1 MDTLPGFYMCNRIVA
16 TLVIAFGFCFH
27 TQAQPQ
33 QWPNRPVK
41 IVVPGTGGSG
51 PDVMARI
58 FTDALSKTF
67 GQPFIVDNKA
77 GANGV
82 IASEAV
88 AQAPRDGHT
97 LLLTYAGAHVVNQ
110 FIVDKISYDVTKDF
124 AAIAQIGAAGTL
136 LMVRQEMPVK
146 DLKEFVAHVRS
157 KPSDSM
163 TFGSWGVGSGGH
175 LNMEALAQQAGL
187 KMRHVPYK
195 SAPAAMTDLL
205 GGHID
210 ASFAVA
216 STALPHI
223 KSGKLKALAISG
235 PYRSPS
241 TPDVR
246 TMTEQGIKMDLV
258 AWYGLFA
265 PAGTPPE
272 IVSALGREVNRIIAA
287 PENAERWRQLGF
299 AEMPIRTPEQF
310 TALVNQDLKEWG
322 AVVRSANIKAE

>member
-1 MDTLPGFYMCNRIVA
+1 MFKHALMLICTALGLCVE
-16 TLVIAFGFCFH
+16 L
-27 TQAQPQ
+27 QAQTA
-33 QWPNRPVK
+33 QWPSRPVRV
-41 IVVPGTGGSG
+41 VVPGTGGSG

-58 FTDALSKTF
+58 FTESLAKTF

-88 AQAPRDGHT
+88 AQAPKDGHT

-136 LMVRQEMPVK
+136 LMVRQELPVR
-146 DLKEFVAHVRS
+146 DLKEFVTYVRS
-157 KPSDSM
+157 KPADSV
-163 TFGSWGVGSGGH
+163 TYGSWGIGSGGH
-175 LNMEALAQQAGL
+175 LNMEALAYQAGL

-195 SAPAAMTDLL
+195 AAPAALADLL
-205 GGHID
+205 GGHIE

-216 STALPHI
+216 STAAPHI

-241 TPDVR
+241 APEVR
-246 TMTEQGIKMDLV
+246 TMTEQGVKMDLV

-265 PAGTPPE
+265 PAGTPPG
-272 IVSALGREVNRIIAA
+272 VVQALSREVNRIIAA

-299 AEMPIRTPEQF
+299 AEMPVRTPEQF
-310 TALVNQDLKEWG
+310 TDLVNQDLKEWG
-322 AVVRSANIKAE
+322 AVVRAANIKAE

>member
-1 MDTLPGFYMCNRIVA
+1 MFKSALTAFA
-16 TLVIAFGFCFH
+16 IAFGLCS
-27 TQAQPQ
+27 QAQAQSP
-33 QWPNRPVK
+33 QWPSRPVK

-58 FTDALSKTF
+58 FTEALSKTF

-88 AQAPRDGHT
+88 AQAPKDGHT

-136 LMVRQEMPVK
+136 LMVRQELPVR
-146 DLKEFVAHVRS
+146 DLKEFVAYVRS
-157 KPSDSM
+157 KPADSV
-163 TFGSWGVGSGGH
+163 TYGSWGIGSGGH
-175 LNMEALAQQAGL
+175 LNMEALAYQAGL
-187 KMRHVPYK
+187 KLRHVPYK
-195 SAPAAMTDLL
+195 AAPAAIADLL
-205 GGHID
+205 GGHIE

-223 KSGKLKALAISG
+223 KAGKLKALAISG

-241 TPDVR
+241 TPETR

-265 PAGTPPE
+265 PSGTPPA
-272 IVSALGREVNRIIAA
+272 IVNALGREVNRIIAA
-287 PENAERWRQLGF
+287 PENSERWRQLGF
-299 AEMPIRTPEQF
+299 AEMPVRTPEQF
-310 TALVNQDLKEWG
+310 TELVSQDLKEWG
-322 AVVRSANIKAE
+322 AVVRSANIRAE